1 MVDIYVNDIE
11 KALKS
16 ESYFSALALSLALP
30 DICGEAEYPKEGTGK
45 RYIEWYDKYV
55 SPEMNC
61 EQDEIAPYLSGEVVY
76 NLRNTFLHTG
86 SAIIKSTKIKNERNQ
101 VDQFLL
107 ILGDDKGLLG
117 QSISMYV
124 YTSIAELRQLAVNVT
139 WLCKTICEQA
149 LSYYKQNKDKF
160 SITISAVHK
169 KHLEKM
175 NRESDGSEFQYEKH
189 LIDAINK
196 KLERT
201 GSNDRIV
208 GFIADSIHENIS
220 TSYDESKQN
229 LSEQGNIIFNNNG
242 ICIIKSEQICTK
254 NKQTEPDKREE
265 QISSFF
271 DQNFKEEK
279 YKQKKEDIIRAIKD
293 SKTKQQVNLALMK
306 IFPSE
311 ETGVIY
317 KRIKPL
323 IKDLPGDAQS
333 IGKQEGK
340 KTPPD
345 TKK

>member
-11 KALKS
+11 TALKN

-30 DICGEAEYPKEGTGK
+30 DICGEAEYPKEGIGK

-76 NLRNTFLHTG
+76 TIRNEFLHTG

-124 YTSIAELRQLAVNVT
+124 YSSIAELRLLSVNVT

-160 SITISAVHK
+160 SFTISAVDK
-169 KHLEKM
+169 KLPEKI
-175 NRESDGSEFQYEKH
+175 NRESDGSEFQYENS
-189 LIDAINK
+189 LINAINK

-208 GFIADSIHENIS
+208 EFIPDTISEDIS
-220 TSYDESKQN
+220 TSYDGSKQN

-242 ICIIKSEQICTK
+242 ICIIK
-254 NKQTEPDKREE
+254 TEHISTEA

-271 DQNFKEEK
+271 DQNFEEKK

-293 SKTKQQVNLALMK
+293 STTKQQINQALMK

-323 IKDLPGDAQS
+323 IEDLPGDAQS
-333 IGKQEGK
+333 IGKQEGE
-340 KTPPD
+340 KTSSD
-345 TKK
+345 TKE